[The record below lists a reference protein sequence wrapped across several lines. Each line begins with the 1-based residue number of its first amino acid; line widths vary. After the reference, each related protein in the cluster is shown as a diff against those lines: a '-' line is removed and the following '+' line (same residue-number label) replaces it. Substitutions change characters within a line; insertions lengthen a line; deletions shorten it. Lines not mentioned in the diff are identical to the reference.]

1 MKKLYYLGSLNSRH
15 VLLGL
20 FTPVSF
26 STGLDIPKHGEPA
39 YPADAYG
46 HGWGEKGDSLFDLVT
61 LAVKSTPKLTNQ
73 GIIDYMQN
81 KGKLTP
87 GTVLPAKSDRG
98 VMFCLQSYQGRI
110 IDRSRVY

>member
-1 MKKLYYLGSLNSRH
+1 MNKFNYIWTWSSRH

-20 FTPVSF
+20 FHPDFF

-73 GIIDYMQN
+73 G
-81 KGKLTP
+81 T
-87 GTVLPAKSDRG
+87 
-98 VMFCLQSYQGRI
+98 
-110 IDRSRVY
+110 

>member
-1 MKKLYYLGSLNSRH
+1 MF
-15 VLLGL
+15 LLGL
-20 FTPVSF
+20 FNPIFF

-73 GIIDYMQN
+73 GIIDHMQN
-81 KGKLTP
+81 K
-87 GTVLPAKSDRG
+87 
-98 VMFCLQSYQGRI
+98 RI
-110 IDRSRVY
+110 INTRYCPASQE